1 MSVKALPDGYST
13 ITPYLIVQGATLAIG
28 FYELVFG
35 AKERMRLAMPGD
47 KIGHA
52 ELEIGNS
59 LIMLADEPTG
69 SECSSKSPVTV
80 GGTPVTI
87 HIYVEDVDT
96 VFAKALAAGAKEI
109 RAVADQFYGDRSGM
123 FSDPFGHHWNVA
135 THVEDVSPEEI
146 QKRVAAMSK
155 KD

>member
-13 ITPYLIVQGATLAIG
+13 ITPYLIVQGATLAMG

-35 AKERMRLAMPGD
+35 AKERMRLAAPGD
-47 KIGHA
+47 RIAHA

-59 LIMLADEPTG
+59 VIMLADEPTG
-69 SECSSKSPVTV
+69 SECSSKSPQTL
-80 GGTPVTI
+80 GGTPVTV

-109 RAVADQFYGDRSGM
+109 RAVANQFYGDRSGM

-135 THVEDVSPEEI
+135 THVEDVSPKDMEERM
-146 QKRVAAMSK
+146 KRMMQAA
-155 KD
+155 

>member
-1 MSVKALPDGYST
+1 MSVKTLPDGYST
-13 ITPYLIVQGATLAIG
+13 ITPYLIVKGATKAMG

-35 AKERMRLAMPGD
+35 AKERMRLPVPGD
-47 KIGHA
+47 KIAHA

-59 LIMLADEPTG
+59 VIMLADEPAG
-69 SECSSKSPVTV
+69 SECSSKSPATV

-96 VFAKALAAGAKEI
+96 VYAKALAAGAKEI
-109 RAVADQFYGDRSGM
+109 RAVANQFYGDRSGM

-135 THVEDVSPEEI
+135 THVEDVPPDEI
-146 QKRVAAMSK
+146 QKRMAAMCK